1 MPSLIDTT
9 VGINYNKV
17 KTGNGLGPR
26 TLICT
31 IVKDGGTDA
40 TEEELRTV
48 LQALA
53 QPAGVSNPGDT
64 NGPDA
69 FVVAG
74 VSGTVGTDPVYV
86 ALQGTGTPATA
97 PVTGFTVA
105 VVATFD
111 QNPS

>member
-1 MPSLIDTT
+1 MAALTGDVIA
-9 VGINYNKV
+9 NYNKV

-26 TLICT
+26 TLIVS
-31 IVKDGGTDA
+31 IVKDSGDA
-40 TEEELRTV
+40 TEEQLRTV

-64 NGPDA
+64 DGPDA

-74 VSGTVGTDPVYV
+74 ISGTIGTDPVYV
-86 ALQGTGTPATA
+86 ALQGTGTPASA
-97 PVTGFTVA
+97 PVTGYTVT

-111 QNPS
+111 QNP